1 MIRILTES
9 LKFDFVISD
18 VNLMQQKGEKKY
30 NICCIFKRGQTF
42 KYLQFLLGNL
52 DKN

>member
-30 NICCIFKRGQTF
+30 NIHTYFLVYIT
-42 KYLQFLLGNL
+42 KYSVGSSTSSWII
-52 DKN
+52 